1 MKKRVLI
8 VDDDSAVRGSMKRVL
23 EAAGYAVSL
32 APDSEEA
39 IDRFLPEQTDLLL
52 LDLNLPTRSG
62 WDVFERLTTL
72 SPFVPVIIVTGM
84 PNQLPTA
91 LAAGA
96 SALMEK
102 PVEPVALLKTVAE
115 VLTERGETRLRRMCG
130 HRADTRYV
138 HPLSAQATAK
148 QAEGIQ

>member
-8 VDDDSAVRGSMKRVL
+8 VDDDTAVSGSMKRVL
-23 EAAGYAVSL
+23 EGAGYAVSL
-32 APDSEEA
+32 TMDSEDA
-39 IDRFLPEQTDLLL
+39 SVQFLPEQTDLLL

-62 WDVFERLTTL
+62 WDVFESLTRRC
-72 SPFVPVIIVTGM
+72 PFVPVIIVTGM

-102 PVEPVALLKTVAE
+102 PVEPVALLKTIGE
-115 VLTERGETRLRRMCG
+115 VLSEGNETRLRRLCG
-130 HRADTRYV
+130 YQADTRHV
-138 HPLSAQATAK
+138 SPSRMTAK
-148 QAEGIQ
+148 RDEGF